1 MLLNSRRSFLKTAIF
16 GSVIFGGAVLI
27 MSGATVFGA
36 VAPMQT
42 MALVQEDLFPHA
54 KSLGIETEAY
64 LALILNHSKVTP
76 KEKSFLRNGV
86 QWLNEEAVAM
96 HKKMY
101 SSLSENERQAVL
113 KSIAKYKWGEKWID
127 KMLTYIMEAT
137 FSDTVYGVCKN
148 SAGEAWLEFETGY
161 PRPKEAYL

>member
-1 MLLNSRRSFLKTAIF
+1 MILNSRRTFLKNSFLYT
-16 GSVIFGGAVLI
+16 AVLI
-27 MSGATVFGA
+27 MSDAIVFGA
-36 VAPMQT
+36 VLPMQT

-54 KSLGIETEAY
+54 KKLGINTEAY
-64 LALILNHSKVTP
+64 LALILNHSKVTL
-76 KEKSFLRNGV
+76 KEKSFLRNGI

-101 SSLSENERQAVL
+101 SNLSDNERQTVL
-113 KSIAKYKWGEKWID
+113 KGIAKYKWGEKWID

-148 SAGEAWLEFETGY
+148 SAGATWLNFETGY
-161 PRPKEAYL
+161 PRPKGAYL